1 MNRFNK
7 TLAALSLALA
17 LTACGKKVEV
27 PPAHVGKVMTKDGY
41 QAGTV
46 ASSKFRLPPC
56 IQWCDKLVILNTS
69 DQAKE
74 EPLTI
79 FIPKD
84 KLNVE
89 VGVRVTL
96 SVDPTETESLFR
108 TLPPSSEENGVASIA
123 WEAIYRTYAQ
133 QIILAET
140 REYMSAFSIAQI
152 ASSMEKMNA
161 DLRVRLTKKIEERT
175 PFKVRYV
182 GITQIKYPPIITAA
196 QENAAQ
202 RREQIQQEEAQ
213 LQISKVK
220 LQRELQEAQ
229 LQRQI
234 DVEKAETEANRQRV
248 VAQSIDAR
256 VLELRKLENEE
267 LWIRKWNGQV
277 PATMMGGDDTSV
289 LMQLPGR

>member
-1 MNRFNK
+1 MNK
-7 TLAALSLALA
+7 LIKIVSALMLGLA

-41 QAGTV
+41 QPGTI

-56 IQWCDKLVILNTS
+56 VQWCDKLVTLNTA

-84 KLNVE
+84 KLNVT

-96 SVDPTETESLFR
+96 SVDPRETESLFR
-108 TLPPSSEENGVASIA
+108 TLSPTSEENGVASIS
-123 WEAIYRTYAQ
+123 WEAIYKTYAQ

-161 DLRVRLTKKIEERT
+161 DLRVRLTKQIEDRT
-175 PFKVRYV
+175 PFNVRYV
-182 GITQIKYPPIITAA
+182 GITQIKYPAIITAA

-248 VAQSIDAR
+248 VAASIDSR
-256 VLELRKLENEE
+256 VLELRKLENQE
-267 LWIRKWNGQV
+267 LWIKKWKGDV
-277 PATMMGGDDTSV
+277 PSTVTSEQGNF
-289 LMQLPGR
+289 LFQIPGR